1 MIRLLLFVYVTFLA
15 CYCDTTRTVTGTNN
29 SAALQILIDA
39 AKDSSIIPVDTTSID
54 TSQLIIEHSEIKD
67 EPICAFQRN
76 EFIPFGA
83 EPLEDDIVEKPFTP
97 TIESSDS
104 AGSNPLNAPSILDF
118 RECDESDC
126 AVVGFHFNEK
136 PIPAEY
142 GRGESVEYDGTNFLY
157 TDPNGS
163 RRKLGGECEHIWVV
177 EYVNE
182 LDISVAG
189 TPIVCIKCH
198 ERERVI
204 STHKPIKLSPTPIF
218 PRDIHEIRDDLRRYD
233 TIWINDTIPIVF
245 PRNHYFIL
253 PTTYTQ

>member
-54 TSQLIIEHSEIKD
+54 TSQLIIEHSEIK
-67 EPICAFQRN
+67 
-76 EFIPFGA
+76 
-83 EPLEDDIVEKPFTP
+83 EKPFTP